1 MAPSS
6 NRPRRSGSLAGGFF
20 IALGVIGGVV
30 TGTIYGQPTIGM
42 LLGTAIG
49 FGLAMLVWLM
59 DLLRGTRR

>member
-1 MAPSS
+1 MAPPT

-49 FGLAMLVWLM
+49 FGLAMLVWLI
-59 DLLRGTRR
+59 DLLRR